1 MTDNILSEE
10 FVASYATKTA
20 PWGFNGLGEIVY
32 QRTYSRDIESLG
44 RKEYWHETIA
54 RCINGAQ
61 EIGAGYTK
69 EEAERLFDYIFNLKG
84 IFAGRC
90 LWQLGTPLV
99 KKMSGVSLVNCWMT
113 TISKVEDFQFLM
125 DHLMVGGGVGFT
137 VERANVHDFPKVKQ
151 VDHITHIKENDAD
164 FIVPD
169 SRKGWSSLLAKVLNS
184 YFETGESFTY
194 STILIRGFGA
204 PLKTFG
210 GTASGPEILI
220 EGIKNICDILDARVG
235 KKIRSIDALD
245 IANIIGK
252 IVVAGSARR
261 SAQIAIG
268 DPDDFLFLR
277 AKNWGKGDIPAWRA
291 NSNNSIY
298 ADSYEE
304 IIDEFWRGYDG
315 SGEPYGLINRNLIR
329 KNGRLNEKINDSKVI
344 GTNPCGEIGLED
356 GEPCNLAEIFL
367 PNITSKKELLDLS
380 RLLYKTQKAI
390 TTLSYPYKKSQDVI
404 EKNRRLGQ
412 GITGWLQATD
422 EQLSWVDECYKGLR
436 EFDAKWS
443 KQLGINE
450 SIKLTTVKPSGT
462 LSLLAGVTPGIH
474 PAYAQYYIRRV
485 RMGSNDPLVNY
496 CREKGYKVQYDIGLD
511 GKENHTICVV
521 EFPCETP
528 KHATLAKNITAIEQL
543 EWVVKAQSIWADNN
557 VSVTV
562 YYRKE
567 ELPEIQEWMKK
578 NYKNK
583 VKSVSFLLHSEHG
596 FNLAPYEEISEENY
610 LKIKSKIKDNIS
622 FTDSAN
628 LDLMDSLE
636 CEGGYCPVK

>member
-1 MTDNILSEE
+1 MQSDILSEE
-10 FVASYATKTA
+10 FVQSYATKTP
-20 PWGFNGLGEIVY
+20 PWGFNGMGEIVY
-32 QRTYSRDIESLG
+32 KRTYSRDIESLG
-44 RKEYWHETIA
+44 RKENWHETIA
-54 RCINGAQ
+54 RCVNGAQ
-61 EIGAGYTK
+61 EIGANYTK

-84 IFAGRC
+84 TFSGRA

-113 TISKVEDFQFLM
+113 TISKVDDFKFLM
-125 DHLMVGGGVGFT
+125 DHLMLGGGVGYT
-137 VERANVHDFPKVKQ
+137 VERASVHEFPKVKD
-151 VDHITHIKENDAD
+151 VDHIRHERSNDAD

-169 SRKGWSSLLAKVLNS
+169 SRFGWSELLGKVLDS
-184 YFETGESFTY
+184 YFCTGKSFTY

-210 GTASGPEILI
+210 GTASGPEVLI
-220 EGIKNICDILDARVG
+220 EGITDICKILSSRAG

-252 IVVAGSARR
+252 VVVAGSARR

-277 AKNWGKGDIPAWRA
+277 AKNWGKGDIPGWRA

-298 ADSYEE
+298 ADAYDE
-304 IIDEFWRGYDG
+304 IIEEFWKGYDG
-315 SGEPYGLINRNLIR
+315 SGEPYGLINRALIR
-329 KNGRLNEKINDSKVI
+329 KNGRLGEKVNDSKVI

-367 PNITSKKELLDLS
+367 PNISSKEELIDLS
-380 RLLYKTQKAI
+380 KLLYKTQKAI
-390 TTLSYPYKKSQDVI
+390 TTLAYPYQKSMEVI
-404 EKNRRLGQ
+404 AKNRRLGQ
-412 GITGWLQATD
+412 GITGWLQSTQ
-422 EQLSWVDECYKGLR
+422 EQLSWVSDCYNELKS
-436 EFDAKWS
+436 FDSEWS
-443 KQLGINE
+443 KNLGINP

-474 PAYAQYYIRRV
+474 PAYAKHYIRRV
-485 RMGSNDPLVNY
+485 RMGSSDPLVQY
-496 CREKGYKVQYDIGLD
+496 CRDKGYKVVYDVGID

-521 EFPCETP
+521 EFPAETP
-528 KHATLAKNITAIEQL
+528 DHATLAKDLTAINQL
-543 EWVVKAQSIWADNN
+543 EWVVKAQSNWADNN

-567 ELPEIQEWMKK
+567 ELNDIQDWLKA

-596 FNLAPYEEISEENY
+596 FALAPYEEISEDEYNK
-610 LKIKSKIKDNIS
+610 LKSKIKEVS
-622 FTDSAN
+622 FTDISGDFS
-628 LDLMDSLE
+628 LDDLE
-636 CEGGYCPVK
+636 CATGACPIK

>member
-151 VDHITHIKENDAD
+151 VDHIAHIKENDAD

-380 RLLYKTQKAI
+380 KLLYKTQKAI
-390 TTLSYPYKKSQDVI
+390 TTLSYPYRKSQDVI